1 MPLVA
6 SPTPSPPTVTFPRGV
21 KTEILETGSAI
32 IRIHHQDNGAI
43 WFGPKPGLPPAYR
56 FDAPAG
62 EYRTMYAAAAIE
74 GAFVET
80 ILYGKAEQ
88 QIVSQ
93 AYIDQRA
100 WSELTIL
107 RPLTL
112 LKLYD
117 DGLFWHRTDASISAI
132 PEYTRSRQIALAA
145 FRESPDLDGVVYRSR
160 HDNGELCF
168 ALFSR
173 VATTDLDPGHTRLF
187 RAHPRIRDSL
197 MAKYGAV
204 YDTSLPIPPAA

>member
-1 MPLVA
+1 LPLVA
-6 SPTPSPPTVTFPRGV
+6 SPIPSAATATFPRGI
-21 KTEILETGSAI
+21 KTEVLEAGSAI
-32 IRIHHQDNGAI
+32 IRIHHEDNGAI

-80 ILYGKAEQ
+80 ILHGKAER

-93 AYIDQRA
+93 AYVDQRA
-100 WSELTIL
+100 WSELTVL

-117 DGLFWHRTDASISAI
+117 DGLFWHRTDASISAT
-132 PEYTRSRQIALAA
+132 PEYARSRQVALAA
-145 FRESPDLDGVVYRSR
+145 FCEGPDLDGVVYPSVPMKMR
-160 HDNGELCF
+160 H
-168 ALFSR
+168 R
-173 VATTDLDPGHTRLF
+173 PTRRLE
-187 RAHPRIRDSL
+187 
-197 MAKYGAV
+197 GAEG
-204 YDTSLPIPPAA
+204 

>member
-1 MPLVA
+1 LPLVP
-6 SPTPSPPTVTFPRGV
+6 SPTPSAPTATFPRGV
-21 KTEILETGSAI
+21 KAEILETGSAI

-62 EYRTMYAAAAIE
+62 EYRMMYAAAAIE

-80 ILYGKAEQ
+80 ILHGKAEQ

-117 DGLFWHRTDASISAI
+117 DGLFWHRTDASISAM

-145 FRESPDLDGVVYRSR
+145 FRETPDLDGVVYRSR

-173 VATTDLDPGHTRLF
+173 VATKDLDPGHTRFF
-187 RAHPRIRDSL
+187 REQPRIRDSL